1 MKRKHKRKLLI
12 PQVTETNLDNSFVPA
27 EQVDRAMRY
36 ISPPI
41 PTLGHKSMA
50 KINQEIFRRVK
61 MPDLPPHLRKSSP
74 PKYKG
79 RLTKIIEALNWKNW

>member
-12 PQVTETNLDNSFVPA
+12 PQVTETNLDNSFVSA

-36 ISPPI
+36 IARPI
-41 PTLGHKSMA
+41 PTLGNKSMA

-61 MPDLPPHLRKSSP
+61 MPELPPHLRGAEQ
-74 PKYKG
+74 PKEKN
-79 RLTKIIEALNWKNW
+79 RWTKLVEKVKLVLP